1 MTAGGEVRAMTTP
14 LSLSLQGDF
23 SALVEVQQEVGRFVK
38 AQLGEVKAQAMETV
52 AAELLE
58 NAVKHGRPDPR
69 GIELLVE
76 VEVRF
81 IEVISSVRQEDLAP
95 LEARVK
101 WPSEQ
106 GDPEQAWLRALSEVF
121 ERGEFGLELTRI
133 ASEGGCRISLRMVSP
148 GRLAVRA
155 YRVG

>member
-1 MTAGGEVRAMTTP
+1 MTTP
-14 LSLSLQGDF
+14 LSLSLQGDL
-23 SALVEVQQEVGRFVK
+23 SALVEAQQEVARFVK
-38 AQLGEVKAQAMETV
+38 AQLGEAKAEAMGMV

-58 NAVKHGRPDPR
+58 NAVKHGQADPR

-76 VEVRF
+76 GEVRF
-81 IEVISSVRQEDLAP
+81 IEVVSSVRQEDLAP

-101 WPSEQ
+101 WLSEQ
-106 GDPEQAWLRALSEVF
+106 GDPQQAWVRALSEVF
-121 ERGEFGLELTRI
+121 ERGEFGLGLTRI

-155 YRVG
+155 YRVR

>member
-1 MTAGGEVRAMTTP
+1 MTAPP
-14 LSLSLQGDF
+14 LSLALQGDA
-23 SALVEVQQEVGRFVK
+23 SALQDAQEEVGRFVK
-38 AQLGEVKAQAMETV
+38 AQLGEVEAEAMEMV

-58 NAVKHGRPDPR
+58 NAVKHGQPDPR

-76 VEVRF
+76 GAVRF
-81 IEVISSVRQEDLAP
+81 IEVVSSVRQADLAP
-95 LEARVK
+95 LEERVR
-101 WPSEQ
+101 WLAAQ
-106 GDPEQAWLRALSEVF
+106 GDPQQAWMRALSEVF
-121 ERGEFGLELTRI
+121 ERGEFGLGLARI